1 MYYKNTLYVTIAIL
15 VHIKFSVYFSLKKNS
30 VFMFMSKW
38 YKRFNALDIKNK
50 FKYDIL
56 QYFYKIM
63 QYIFDNVYVELKDI
77 NRH

>member
-1 MYYKNTLYVTIAIL
+1 M
-15 VHIKFSVYFSLKKNS
+15 HIKFSVYFSLKKNS